1 MDWLFKEDDF
11 IPKKDKEAFTDKTVK
26 ALLGAASN
34 IRRQDF
40 IERDGF
46 LYNINPALK
55 LISVFV
61 LIIFIS
67 LSKNIFFILSLDLLL
82 IVCTLLLK
90 NSSGKVLYLSFAAFA
105 FSFLMIL
112 PSVFIYKSFNSLIIP
127 VKVFADIVIINILSV
142 TDRWKDITKSLK
154 LFYVPDIF
162 IFILDIAI
170 IYIYILGDLALNML
184 YALKIRTVGKLDK
197 KYSSLSNII
206 GNVFIQSKI
215 MADEMYSAME
225 CRGFTGEYKREINF
239 KLNIYDFIFIL
250 VIIFLISSYFFL
262 K

>member
-1 MDWLFKEDDF
+1 MDWLFKEDNF
-11 IPKKDKEAFTDKTVK
+11 TPKEDKDAFTDKTVK
-26 ALLGAASN
+26 ALLNAASN

-40 IERDGF
+40 IERNGF
-46 LYNINPALK
+46 LYSINPALK
-55 LISVFV
+55 IISVFA

-105 FSFLMIL
+105 FSFLMIF
-112 PSVFIYKSFNSLIIP
+112 PSMYIYKSFNSLIIP
-127 VKVFADIVIINILSV
+127 VKVFADVVIVNILSI
-142 TDRWKDITKSLK
+142 TTRWKDVTKSLK
-154 LFYVPDIF
+154 LIYVPDIF

-206 GNVFIQSKI
+206 GNVFIQSKL

-225 CRGFTGEYKREINF
+225 LRGFTGEYKGEIDF

-250 VIIFLISSYFFL
+250 VIIFLVSSYFFFN
-262 K
+262 